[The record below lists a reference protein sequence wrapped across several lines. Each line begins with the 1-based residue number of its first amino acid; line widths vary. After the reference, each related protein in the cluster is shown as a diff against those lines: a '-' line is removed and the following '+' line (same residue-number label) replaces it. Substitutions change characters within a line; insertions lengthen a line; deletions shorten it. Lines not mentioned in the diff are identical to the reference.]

1 MKSFPPLKSSAKPF
15 NGSLM
20 RPLAL
25 RGLCLHLL
33 TWALVPAV
41 IIGFIKGHI
50 GSVLINAAAFGL
62 YLLALMVLRK
72 GLAVE
77 NADRLSRL
85 QSPNQWPLKLLAAL
99 LVSLTTGF
107 LAIFGA
113 GQPLAVAVL
122 YAAGAMLGMYL
133 SYGFDRAGALK
144 LADGQGYTG
153 EEIRQTLSAALAT
166 INTIRQSSQYINNRE
181 LNQRLA
187 GICEIAEGVIA
198 ELETDPRG
206 IRRARKFLHV
216 YLDSVQ
222 QVVQGYAQTHTQV
235 DRPELEQNF
244 RQALDAI
251 ESAFKE
257 QQQKLLEEDLFDLD
271 VKIEVLTKQLKHE
284 GIL

>member
-1 MKSFPPLKSSAKPF
+1 MKPVPPLKSSARPF
-15 NGSLM
+15 DGSPL
-20 RPLAL
+20 RPLAV
-25 RGLCLHLL
+25 RGLFLHLL

-41 IIGFIKGHI
+41 IIGFIKGHV
-50 GSVLINAAAFGL
+50 GSVLVNAVAFAL
-62 YLLALMVLRK
+62 DLLALMVLRK

-85 QSPNQWPLKLLAAL
+85 QAPSPWPLKLLAAL
-99 LVSLTTGF
+99 LVSVTTGL
-107 LAIFGA
+107 LAVFGA
-113 GQPLAVAVL
+113 GQPLTVAVL
-122 YAAGAMLGMYL
+122 YAAGALLGMYL
-133 SYGFDRAGALK
+133 SYGFDQSGRVK
-144 LADGQGYTG
+144 LAAAQGYSG
-153 EEIRQTLSAALAT
+153 EEIRQTLSTALTT
-166 INTIRQSSQYINNRE
+166 IDTIRQSNRYINNRE

-187 GICEIAEGVIA
+187 GICQIAEGVIA
-198 ELETDPRG
+198 ELEADPRG

-222 QVVQGYAQTHTQV
+222 QVVQGYAQTHQQL